1 MENKLGINVIFD
13 SSQEIR
19 TLKFCLCMLVDVH
32 VHAQEE
38 KQILFEVIVN
48 DYIEYFVYEIWI
60 IEHPKSIKRFYKEKT
75 IPLSEFRDN
84 FFVNINSTHE
94 TIAEKYIKQELAI
107 LNKENTIDDIKD
119 NLNH

>member
-1 MENKLGINVIFD
+1 MKNPIENELGIDVIFD

-19 TLKFCLCMLVDVH
+19 TLKFCLCMLIDVY

-48 DYIEYFVYEIWI
+48 DYTEYFVYEIWI
-60 IEHPKSIKRFYKEKT
+60 IERPKSIKRFYKEKT

-84 FFVNINSTHE
+84 FFMNVNSTHE

-107 LNKENTIDDIKD
+107 LNKENTI
-119 NLNH
+119 